1 MACDLLNAD
10 GLPRAFF
17 EDYKT
22 VKMVREYRTHLQ
34 DAYNDI
40 YQLTRGSCGP
50 DTLLFRCYSHHLHS
64 VALRHL
70 GDYWV
75 HLSKETWGT
84 HFFEKVDLA
93 SRSKPG
99 ILRLP
104 EELER
109 EQNKVLHK
117 TRIIMRNLMKAGQ
130 KVIDMSERAD
140 DYVEESDPVNY
151 PAVLEFMQNLWKS
164 GAVSLWG
171 TFEDG
176 EVEVREIPSLSKQ
189 DPYDNVPTMEA
200 ELQEETLKRRSEE
213 SDEGESPGGKRQKM
227 DEEDEQQ

>member
-1 MACDLLNAD
+1 
-10 GLPRAFF
+10 
-17 EDYKT
+17 
-22 VKMVREYRTHLQ
+22 
-34 DAYNDI
+34 
-40 YQLTRGSCGP
+40 
-50 DTLLFRCYSHHLHS
+50 
-64 VALRHL
+64 
-70 GDYWV
+70 
-75 HLSKETWGT
+75 
-84 HFFEKVDLA
+84 
-93 SRSKPG
+93 
-99 ILRLP
+99 
-104 EELER
+104 
-109 EQNKVLHK
+109 
-117 TRIIMRNLMKAGQ
+117 MRNLMKAGQ